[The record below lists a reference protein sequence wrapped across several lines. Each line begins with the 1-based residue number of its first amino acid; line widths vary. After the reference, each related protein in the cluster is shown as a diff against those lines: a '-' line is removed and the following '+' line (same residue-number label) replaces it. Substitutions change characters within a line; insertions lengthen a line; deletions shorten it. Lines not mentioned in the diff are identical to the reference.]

1 MKNTQTKTT
10 EYQEEKQVTATE
22 DSGKQLAESKAL
34 IKKYDY
40 DTLRD
45 TKSVLKEKE

>member
-1 MKNTQTKTT
+1 MKNTQTT
-10 EYQEEKQVTATE
+10 EYQEEKQVTAIE
-22 DSGKQLAESKAL
+22 DSGKQLAESKTL